1 MGGHVVVL
9 VVAGGEGAEA
19 EGEEAEAAE
28 AGGSGVDEEIAVVA
42 AGIAAVEAAPGAGAG
57 AGAAG
62 VVLAVEPV
70 VGRLFSFATHA
81 PGANLALVLLPV
93 LLVPATHAGQN
104 QSRRPT

>member
-1 MGGHVVVL
+1 MLEGALWHAEQAEASGTEGT
-9 VVAGGEGAEA
+9 AGGTPATGAPGA
-19 EGEEAEAAE
+19 
-28 AGGSGVDEEIAVVA
+28 
-42 AGIAAVEAAPGAGAG
+42 GAGAG

-62 VVLAVEPV
+62 VVLAVEAV
-70 VGRLFSFATHA
+70 DGRLFSFALHA